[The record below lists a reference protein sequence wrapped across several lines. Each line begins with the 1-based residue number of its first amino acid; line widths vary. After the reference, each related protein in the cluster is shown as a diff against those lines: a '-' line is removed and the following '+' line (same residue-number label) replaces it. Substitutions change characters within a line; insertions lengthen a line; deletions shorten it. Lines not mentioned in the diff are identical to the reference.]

1 MEKCQ
6 RKKFGGE
13 ILGVVRR
20 GACDAV
26 GMVRNEKKGKFSPK
40 NLGDF
45 FRGGRIQG
53 DVCVGDCWEIKDQI
67 GEKKISGGPE
77 IFGGGLFG
85 EMPKKGWKNFLV
97 VPKSGGKEFLGNV
110 KKKNPR
116 GDSLENLKKKKFRG
130 DFLGGSYTGGRVW
143 GECWEIK
150 EKIGEKNFRGP
161 EILGG
166 ELFGEMQKRGGKTF
180 WGEVLGEL

>member
-1 MEKCQ
+1 M
-6 RKKFGGE
+6 KKRENF
-13 ILGVVRR
+13 
-20 GACDAV
+20 
-26 GMVRNEKKGKFSPK
+26 PQQ

-53 DVCVGDCWEIKDQI
+53 DVCGGDCWEIKDQI
-67 GEKKISGGPE
+67 GEKKFSGGPE

-97 VPKSGGKEFLGNV
+97 VPKSGGNFFGGHN
-110 KKKNPR
+110 NFW
-116 GDSLENLKKKKFRG
+116 GENFSGKKKKSPWGFSGNFFKKNLGVFFR
-130 DFLGGSYTGGRVW
+130 GSYTGGRVW

-150 EKIGEKNFRGP
+150 DKIGEKNFSGP

-166 ELFGEMQKRGGKTF
+166 NFWGKCKKRGGKTF